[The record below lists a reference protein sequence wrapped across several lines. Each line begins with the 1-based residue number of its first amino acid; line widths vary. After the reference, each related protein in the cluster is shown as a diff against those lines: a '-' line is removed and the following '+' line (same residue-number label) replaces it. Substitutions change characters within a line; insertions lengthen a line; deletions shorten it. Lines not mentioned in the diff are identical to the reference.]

1 MNVLIRIGLTRP
13 EQLPFVSR
21 RLQYCTGSYLTW
33 RENAAR
39 APAGFMREGAAE
51 REEEVAIFAATL
63 RHVTTAHGG
72 ALFVLVWGKW
82 RCVCHSATRVIQD

>member
-1 MNVLIRIGLTRP
+1 MNVLIHIGLARP

-39 APAGFMREGAAE
+39 APAGCTREGAAE